1 MAKLKTDPILVRDLN
16 EYLSGQDDFRL
27 EISVFKSFKSRNL
40 EVLHGGTYED
50 PVTKLARQFDIR
62 GTVKKNGLSVHL
74 AIECKN
80 LKESFPLLVST
91 LPRTDEESFHEVVY
105 SHPTTYSNMMGS
117 NSDTIRITTPNSIYK
132 NEMPC
137 GKSTTQ
143 VGRGQNNDLVTGD
156 GEIYGKWSQ
165 AVSSAYDLVSDSNN
179 DFEKNEHGI
188 ALSIII
194 PILVVNDGVLWEAN
208 YDEKGDLAGDP
219 KQVSSCEVYLG
230 KNLWTGPMG
239 VEYTLSHLHI
249 NTLSSFENFLERLTT
264 DDDYWSTLFPIEQ
277 IQEQLDDKKKDQ

>member
-1 MAKLKTDPILVRDLN
+1 MLRSANSTNLHLENMAKLKTDPIILRDLS

-27 EISVFKSFKSRNL
+27 EISVFKSFKTRNL

-62 GTVKKNGLSVHL
+62 GSVKKNGLSVHL

-91 LPRTDEESFHEVVY
+91 LPRTDEESFHEVVF
-105 SHPTTYSNMMGS
+105 SHPTTYQEMMGS
-117 NSDTIRITTPNSIYK
+117 NSDTIRLTTPNSIYK
-132 NEMPC
+132 NKMPC

-143 VGRGQNNDLVTGD
+143 VGRGLNGDIVTGD

-179 DFEKNEHGI
+179 DFEKMNMEW
-188 ALSIII
+188 L
-194 PILVVNDGVLWEAN
+194 
-208 YDEKGDLAGDP
+208 
-219 KQVSSCEVYLG
+219 YL
-230 KNLWTGPMG
+230 
-239 VEYTLSHLHI
+239 
-249 NTLSSFENFLERLTT
+249 
-264 DDDYWSTLFPIEQ
+264 
-277 IQEQLDDKKKDQ
+277 